1 MFTSL
6 KHRSFRLF
14 TSGIFIAQM
23 GYEMQ
28 NVALSW
34 YMYKLTGSPLAL
46 GLMGLARILPVFFF
60 ALIAGHVSDTRPR
73 RRVLVTAQTILLL
86 NALILAGI
94 IVAGNVSPNV
104 IYVAIVVNSIAL
116 TFASPAGQALLPAL
130 VPQRDFMSAVGINS
144 ISYRAAMVIGPSL
157 AGFILAQVSVIG
169 PIGVNV
175 ICLVYFLT
183 IIVIIGRHP
192 QTLASKTE
200 GKVHSI
206 LKGIH
211 FVRSS
216 RLLWSTML
224 LDFFATFFG
233 SSMTLMPVF
242 AEDTL
247 KVGPQGL
254 GLLYAAPS
262 IGGLLGGL
270 LFSLVQKVKRQGNV
284 LIVAVVVY
292 GIATV
297 LFGLSKNFELSL
309 LLMGVVGAA
318 DMVSSVI
325 RSTLRQIIT
334 PDHLRGRMVSINMIF
349 YLGGP
354 QLGEVESGFLAS
366 LIGTPYTVVVG
377 GIATIITTI
386 FFATRIPE
394 LMGYKHKITDDKAK
408 LNGQ

>member
-14 TSGIFIAQM
+14 TSGILMAQM

-60 ALIAGHVSDTRPR
+60 ALIAGHISDTRPR

-86 NALILAGI
+86 NACILAGI
-94 IVAGNVSPNV
+94 IIAGNVSPYV
-104 IYVAIVVNSIAL
+104 IYAAIVVNSIAL
-116 TFASPAGQALLPAL
+116 TFASPASQALLPAL
-130 VPQRDFMSAVGINS
+130 VPQRDFLNAVGLNS
-144 ISYRAAMVIGPSL
+144 INYRIAMVIGPSL
-157 AGFILAQVSVIG
+157 AGFILAQTSVLG
-169 PIGVNV
+169 PIVGN
-175 ICLVYFLT
+175 ILCLIYFLT
-183 IIVIIGRHP
+183 IIFLIGRHP
-192 QTLASKTE
+192 QELASRSE
-200 GKVHSI
+200 GRVRSI
-206 LKGIH
+206 LKGIR

-242 AEDTL
+242 AQDIL

-262 IGGLLGGL
+262 IGGLLGGF
-270 LFSLVQKVKRQGNV
+270 LFTLVQKVRRQGYV
-284 LIVAVVVY
+284 LIVAVIVY
-292 GIATV
+292 GLATV
-297 LFGLSKNFELSL
+297 GFGLSRYFEISL

-325 RSTLRQIIT
+325 RNTVRQIAT

-354 QLGEVESGFLAS
+354 QLGEVESGLLAS
-366 LIGTPYTVVVG
+366 IIGTPYTVVVG
-377 GIATIITTI
+377 GIATIFTTI
-386 FFATRIPE
+386 LFATRIPE
-394 LMGYKHKITDDKAK
+394 LMGYKHKITNDK
-408 LNGQ
+408 